1 MTNSTQSTS
10 SFNYTDCLTIK
21 EVGSF
26 VEFFKCIDYLAQFQ
40 SLFTTIYSICLISG
54 SFILNLTLIFLLSI
68 KTEITVFDKILQ
80 LHAVIDFLLCFI
92 DYPFMVSATYFGY
105 WPFSEGLCMFW
116 VIADNSLSILEIY
129 SFLIMSWVRIRC
141 IIAPRSYLND
151 ILVKHTYKCTVCI
164 WIVIFIIWTSVSIPM
179 MQTNF
184 TQSYCYINFEL
195 ESISI
200 SVILIGYMLPLCLIV
215 IATVFI
221 NVMIYKKKAAIRQ
234 KYSNE
239 SSFSKPISVTGAPKP
254 KERSWKEFFRISPQ
268 LKLTII
274 ITIFLFQYIPYYTD
288 WFISVLCPD
297 CVPLSVSNFFFY
309 FSYSPSIIN
318 PLVVFILNRSLFKR
332 SYVFKH

>member
-26 VEFFKCIDYLAQFQ
+26 VEFFKCLDYLVQFQ
-40 SLFTTIYSICLISG
+40 SLFTTIYSISLISG

-80 LHAVIDFLLCFI
+80 LHAVIDFLLCFV
-92 DYPFMVSATYFGY
+92 DYPFMVSSTYFGY

-141 IIAPRSYLND
+141 ILAPRSYLED
-151 ILVKHTYKCTVCI
+151 TLVKHIYKCTVCI
-164 WIVIFIIWTSVSIPM
+164 WIAIFVIWIGVGIPM
-179 MQTNF
+179 MQKNF
-184 TQSYCYINFEL
+184 DQTYCYIVFDSQ
-195 ESISI
+195 SISI
-200 SVILIGYMLPLCLIV
+200 SVIVIGYMTPLFLIV

-234 KYSNE
+234 SHPADT
-239 SSFSKPISVTGAPKP
+239 SFSKPVSMALPQIKAWAW
-254 KERSWKEFFRISPQ
+254 RDIFRISPQ

-288 WFISVLCPD
+288 WFISVICPD
-297 CVPLSVSNFFFY
+297 CVPLSVANFFFY

-318 PLVVFILNRSLFKR
+318 PLVVFILNKSLFKR
-332 SYVFKH
+332 SYVISH